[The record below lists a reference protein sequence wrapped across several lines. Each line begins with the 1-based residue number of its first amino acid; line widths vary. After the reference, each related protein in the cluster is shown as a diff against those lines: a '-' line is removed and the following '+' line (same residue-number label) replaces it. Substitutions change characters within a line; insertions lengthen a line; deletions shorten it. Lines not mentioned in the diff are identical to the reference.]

1 MLHRPSNCSVEYECT
16 PIVSSL
22 TESSLNRGQM
32 WEQISSYS
40 AFRCILIR
48 SALPGIHARYI
59 HRAGSCAADTWCVH
73 KCFSAILFRPMVIE
87 HAKYV
92 STEKLAHSLHP
103 LHPKPLGRLH
113 PLCRLRYDL
122 SKRVCVDVGLY
133 THPVHL
139 LLLCSSILPHCSVT

>member
-1 MLHRPSNCSVEYECT
+1 MRDMYTAQDRVQLIH
-16 PIVSSL
+16 
-22 TESSLNRGQM
+22 G
-32 WEQISSYS
+32 
-40 AFRCILIR
+40 ACIIA
-48 SALPGIHARYI
+48 S
-59 HRAGSCAADTWCVH
+59 
-73 KCFSAILFRPMVIE
+73 SAILFRPMVIE
-87 HAKYV
+87 HAKYL